1 MNVKLAILTGAAAIV
16 LATGL
21 SETAAAQAMLAGQL
35 SDAAPSATDAARDV
49 NATQP
54 TTQTVN
60 RPAPLNLSPLN
71 LTLPPFDFS
80 QRNLSDN
87 GPGSLGA
94 APPALPIAGGTEGAL
109 VGSPQSGPTPGI
121 PAL

>member
-1 MNVKLAILTGAAAIV
+1 MNLKLAILSGAAAIV

-21 SETAAAQAMLAGQL
+21 CDTVAAQALAAEM

-49 NATQP
+49 DATQP
-54 TTQTVN
+54 TPRTADQ
-60 RPAPLNLSPLN
+60 PAPLNLSPLN
-71 LTLPPFDFS
+71 LTLPPFDYS
-80 QRNLSDN
+80 QPNLSDN

-94 APPALPIAGGTEGAL
+94 APPAVPIAGGTEGAL

>member
-1 MNVKLAILTGAAAIV
+1 MNVKLAILTGAAVV

-21 SETAAAQAMLAGQL
+21 FDTAAAQAALAGEI
-35 SDAAPSATDAARDV
+35 SDAAPAAADAARGVDT
-49 NATQP
+49 TQP
-54 TTQTVN
+54 MVRSSDQ
-60 RPAPLNLSPLN
+60 PAPLNLSPLN

-80 QRNLSDN
+80 QPNLSDN

-94 APPALPIAGGTEGAL
+94 APPALPIAGGTQGAL

-121 PAL
+121 PAF

>member
-1 MNVKLAILTGAAAIV
+1 MNLKLAILSGAAAIV

-21 SETAAAQAMLAGQL
+21 CDTVAAQALAAEM

-49 NATQP
+49 DATQP
-54 TTQTVN
+54 TTRTADQ
-60 RPAPLNLSPLN
+60 PAPLNLSPLN
-71 LTLPPFDFS
+71 LTLPPFDYS
-80 QRNLSDN
+80 QPNLSDN

-94 APPALPIAGGTEGAL
+94 APPAVPIAGGTEGAL

>member
-1 MNVKLAILTGAAAIV
+1 MNLKLAILTGAAL

-21 SETAAAQAMLAGQL
+21 CETAAAQALAGEI
-35 SDAAPSATDAARDV
+35 SDVAPSATDAARDV
-49 NATQP
+49 DATLP
-54 TTQTVN
+54 MVQTADQ
-60 RPAPLNLSPLN
+60 PAPLNLSPPN

-80 QRNLSDN
+80 QPNLSDN

-94 APPALPIAGGTEGAL
+94 ARPAMPIAGGTEGAL